1 MLKGLLKK
9 GGQIKNDDQVKMA
22 EDKLKLV
29 QEQLRQESQK
39 VKEIQDLLDKTM
51 EERTL
56 LKSDRANSDTGT
68 RQELQALTEKNKTLQ
83 IDLATAE
90 ESASVSK

>member
-1 MLKGLLKK
+1 
-9 GGQIKNDDQVKMA
+9 
-22 EDKLKLV
+22 
-29 QEQLRQESQK
+29 
-39 VKEIQDLLDKTM
+39 M
-51 EERTL
+51 EERTQ